1 MNSEIDSELRNRVT
15 DPLNEISAKTGDSSY
30 QVFTD
35 FLDLTISS
43 FSGDESQY
51 SSCIQRYRNDGH
63 DEARIENLLRLHT
76 KALSGLMIAL
86 EKTNED
92 VLGSVYEHYST
103 TSDNFSQHFTLKSV
117 SRTMAEMSFPDEE
130 EIRNASPDDP
140 LLIGDISGC
149 GSGSLLLD
157 SAHRLRTIRPD
168 CPALYIGW
176 DIDSD
181 CAKMCVINFVL
192 NGLPGYVLQ
201 GDTLRLQV
209 NRCWQVEPKNLPRGK
224 TPVSEI
230 PDSNQEKII
239 DELPITA

>member
-1 MNSEIDSELRNRVT
+1 MNSEIKPELRKRVI
-15 DPLNEISAKTGDSSY
+15 DPHNEISAKTGDSSY

-43 FSGDESQY
+43 FSGDGSHY
-51 SSCIQRYRNDGH
+51 SNCIQQYRIDGH
-63 DEARIENLLRLHT
+63 DESSIENLLRLHA
-76 KALSGLMIAL
+76 KALSGLMVAL

-103 TSDNFSQHFTLKSV
+103 TSDNFSQHFTRKSV
-117 SRTMAEMSFPDEE
+117 SRTMAEMSFPDED
-130 EIRNASPDDP
+130 EIRNASPGDP

-149 GSGSLLLD
+149 GSGSLLLE

-168 CPALYIGW
+168 CPAVYIGW

-181 CAKMCVINFVL
+181 CAKMCAINFVL

-201 GDTLRLQV
+201 GDALQLQV
-209 NRCWQVEPKNLPRGK
+209 NRCWQIEPTNLSRGK
-224 TPVSEI
+224 MPVSEI
-230 PDSNQEKII
+230 PDDAQERIV